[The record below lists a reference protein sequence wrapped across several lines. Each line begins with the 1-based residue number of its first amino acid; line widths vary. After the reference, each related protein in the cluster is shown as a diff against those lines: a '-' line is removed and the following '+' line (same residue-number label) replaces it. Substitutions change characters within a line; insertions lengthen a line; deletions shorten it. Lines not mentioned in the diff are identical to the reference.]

1 MILVDTS
8 VWIDLFKGIETNEVA
23 VLEQLIESEESIIY
37 SGIILQE
44 LFQGVN
50 NARQRALIEES
61 FSPFL
66 ELFPQRS
73 TYLSA
78 ARIFRESRMN
88 GHPIRSSID
97 CLIASLTIENRC
109 RLLHKD
115 RDFDYIEKV
124 SRLKTIKTYQSE

>member
-8 VWIDLFKGIETNEVA
+8 VWIDLFKGVQTSEVT
-23 VLEQLIESEESIIY
+23 VLEERIESEESITY

-50 NARQRALIEES
+50 SARQRTMIEDC
-61 FSPFL
+61 FSSFL

-73 TYLSA
+73 TYLLA
-78 ARIFRESRMN
+78 AMIFRESRAK

-97 CLIASLTIENRC
+97 CLIASLAIENGC
-109 RLLHKD
+109 AFLHKD
-115 RDFDYIEKV
+115 RDFNYIEKV
-124 SRLKTIKTYQSE
+124 SRLKVIKSGQLE